1 VSLRVAYLL
10 KSFPRLSE
18 TFILNEMLALRAQGV
33 EVLVCALEHSGE
45 RTMHPAAEA
54 LLPEVVWMDATGD
67 ATDARVASVPRK
79 QRGAALA
86 GLRVA
91 ERLTAWG
98 AQHLHAHFAGP
109 AATAAAFAAEAAGL
123 TFSFTAHAKD
133 IFVEKVD
140 WDWLGELGRRAHA
153 VVTVSGFNREFLE
166 SRLPGARIEL
176 IYNGVDLAR
185 FVPARRR
192 AGARPGPIVGVGR
205 FVRKKGFHVLVEAVA
220 LLRDMGY
227 DPRVVLAGGGA
238 EEGALRARARELKL
252 GGALRFAGSLT
263 QPEVRTL
270 LRRASLVAL
279 PCVVD
284 TDGNQDALPTVLLEA
299 AACGVPCVSTRVAG
313 VPEIVAHGRTGYVT
327 APGDARAV
335 ARAIA
340 RLLDSPARRDRMGA
354 AARRRAERLFDQDA
368 ASRALVRL
376 YSGAAFHSQHEET
389 YAHRAAQS

>member
-1 VSLRVAYLL
+1 MSLRVAYLL

-33 EVLVCALEHSGE
+33 EVLVCALERSGE

-54 LLPEVVWMDATGD
+54 LLSEVVWMDAADDPADT
-67 ATDARVASVPRK
+67 RVACAPRK

-91 ERLTAWG
+91 DQLTAWG

-109 AATAAAFAAEAAGL
+109 AATAAAFAARATGL
-123 TFSFTAHAKD
+123 PFSFTAHAKD

-140 WDWLGELGRRAHA
+140 WDWLAELGRRAHA
-153 VVTVSGFNREFLE
+153 VVTVSRYNRGFLE
-166 SRLPGARIEL
+166 SRMAGARIEL
-176 IYNGVDLAR
+176 IYNGVDLTR
-185 FVPARRR
+185 FIPAAHRT
-192 AGARPGPIVGVGR
+192 GARPGPIVGVGR
-205 FVRKKGFHVLVEAVA
+205 FVRKKGFHVLVEAVG

-238 EEGALRARARELKL
+238 EEGALRARAKELKL
-252 GGALRFAGSLT
+252 GRALRFAGSLT
-263 QPEVRTL
+263 QPEVRAL
-270 LRRASLVAL
+270 LRRAALVAL

-327 APGDARAV
+327 APDDPRAL

-340 RLLDSPARRDRMGA
+340 RLLVSPARRDRMGA
-354 AARRRAERLFDQDA
+354 AARRRAERMFNQDA

-376 YSGAAFHSQHEET
+376 YAGSAFHPQHEET